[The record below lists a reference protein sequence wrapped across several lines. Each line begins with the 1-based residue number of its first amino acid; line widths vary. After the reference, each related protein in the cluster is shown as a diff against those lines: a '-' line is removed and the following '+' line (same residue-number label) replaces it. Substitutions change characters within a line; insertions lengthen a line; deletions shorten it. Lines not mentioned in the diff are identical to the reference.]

1 MIFSHVLYQL
11 SYLGTSRYSKPVTS
25 GVLLT
30 IVVALVLAGLAGF
43 VGLRLSTGRGGGSGT
58 MTVTAIFLL
67 AITLSIVAI
76 FSVTFIRKTV
86 GG

>member
-1 MIFSHVLYQL
+1 VLYQL
-11 SYLGTSRYSKPVTS
+11 SYLGTSRYSKRVTPV
-25 GVLLT
+25 VLLA
-30 IVVALVLAGLAGF
+30 ILVALVLAGLAGF
-43 VGLRLSTGRGGGSGT
+43 FGLRLATGRGSGSDT
-58 MTVTAIFLL
+58 TTVTAIFLL

>member
-30 IVVALVLAGLAGF
+30 ILVALVLAGLAGF
-43 VGLRLSTGRGGGSGT
+43 VGLRLSTGRGGGGGT

>member
-11 SYLGTSRYSKPVTS
+11 SYLGTSRYSKRVTPV
-25 GVLLT
+25 VLVT
-30 IVVALVLAGLAGF
+30 ILVALILAGLVGF
-43 VGLRLSTGRGGGSGT
+43 VGLRLSTGRGGEST
-58 MTVTAIFLL
+58 TVTAVFLL

>member
-11 SYLGTSRYSKPVTS
+11 SYLGTSRYSKRVTPV
-25 GVLLT
+25 VLAT
-30 IVVALVLAGLAGF
+30 ILVALVLAALVGF
-43 VGLRLSTGRGGGSGT
+43 VGLRLSTGRSGT
-58 MTVTAIFLL
+58 TTVAAVFLL